1 MVDLWVSL
9 GLVLAD
15 QVGEHDHGWFICGLL
30 KFDLILMGAD
40 AFLVPGRPMPVLN
53 YRGRSLTVFV
63 GKIPP
68 TMDADTMKEILG
80 HCGSLKNYKSY
91 IDTTKGFCIA
101 TFASPQG
108 VYLAEKLLHGL
119 VIDGQAL
126 IVKCNKSTEQL
137 LSNLKNEKSTLNEP
151 VVPED
156 VESTAK
162 GRIEEVVKGRKKIA
176 QNEVDKSTEASAAAV
191 EFLSS
196 LHSDVQS
203 QDKVEVVPPRKARK
217 TERRPTIQRPH
228 WKDALRT
235 LEKNERER
243 LKRHEIE
250 TDKLRDLAQERQR
263 QILADNEG
271 VDPREKQPIHLRKM
285 CRNTRERTERLKQNE
300 KELQEDK
307 AEEERMKKE
316 HASKMDKEMKAA
328 VESKPE
334 PLKVNQAS
342 KKGGAVFDEEDV
354 QTKEKKFIPI
364 QYSKEEM
371 AVGRDRKSRS
381 QIEAINRSIVD
392 NIPRTIDDLEHYVVK
407 WEYFDAAGKD
417 VQRKMKSWIGKKIK
431 DLMGEEEESFCD
443 FIYQQI
449 VSHKSPKEFV
459 DSLQEVLD
467 EDTEPFVIKLF
478 GVIIFETERFLNGI

>member
-1 MVDLWVSL
+1 
-9 GLVLAD
+9 
-15 QVGEHDHGWFICGLL
+15 
-30 KFDLILMGAD
+30 
-40 AFLVPGRPMPVLN
+40 MPLLN

-68 TMDADTMKEILG
+68 TIDADTMKEILG
-80 HCGSLKNYKSY
+80 HCGSLKSFKSY

-101 TFASPQG
+101 TFASPQS
-108 VYLAEKLLHGL
+108 VYLAETLLHGL

-137 LSNLKNEKSTLNEP
+137 LLNLKHEKSRSNDP
-151 VVPED
+151 VVPDD

-162 GRIEEVVKGRKKIA
+162 GLVEEIVKGRKRIV

-196 LHSDVQS
+196 LHSDTRA
-203 QDKVEVVPPRKARK
+203 QDKVEAVPSRKARK
-217 TERRPTIQRPH
+217 TEKRPTIRRPH
-228 WKDALRT
+228 WKHAMWT

-271 VDPREKQPIHLRKM
+271 LDPREKQPIHLRKM
-285 CRNTRERTERLKQNE
+285 YRNSREHIERLKQNE

-316 HASKMDKEMKAA
+316 RASKVDKGVKTV
-328 VESKPE
+328 VESKPATS
-334 PLKVNQAS
+334 KANQLS
-342 KKGGAVFDEEDV
+342 KKGAVFDEEDV
-354 QTKEKKFIPI
+354 QTREKKFIPI

-371 AVGRDRKSRS
+371 AVGKDRKSKS

-392 NIPRTIDDLEHYVVK
+392 KIPRTIDELEHYAVK
-407 WEYFDAAGKD
+407 WEYLDAAGKE
-417 VQRKMKSWIGKKIK
+417 VQRKVKSWIGKKIK

-449 VSHKSPKEFV
+449 VSRKRPKEFV
-459 DSLQEVLD
+459 DNLQEVLD